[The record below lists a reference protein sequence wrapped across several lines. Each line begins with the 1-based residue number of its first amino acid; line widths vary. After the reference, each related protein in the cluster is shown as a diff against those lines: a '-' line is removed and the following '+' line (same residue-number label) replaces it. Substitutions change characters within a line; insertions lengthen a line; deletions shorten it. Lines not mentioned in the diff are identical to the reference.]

1 MLYTYTDTIKTYN
14 TEDNVV
20 FNTTKIQT
28 GCTVTHDA
36 GQAVINLNRP
46 GFYMVHFNVSASAAD
61 SAGVLQ
67 FALFNNGI
75 EVDGAEGSAYS
86 QGTGDIENIGFTALI
101 RVKPNVCACDTSCM
115 HTSLYIRNTGVESIV
130 QTSAVTITKIA

>member
-14 TEDNVV
+14 KDDNIV

-28 GCTVTHDA
+28 GYTVTHDA

-46 GFYMVHFNVSASAAD
+46 GFYMVHFNASAAASD
-61 SAGVLQ
+61 SAGILQ
-67 FALFNNGI
+67 FVLFNNGI
-75 EVDGAEGSAYS
+75 EVGGAEGSAYS
-86 QGTGDIENIGFTALI
+86 QGTGDFNNIDFTALI

-115 HTSLYIRNTGVESIV
+115 HTSLYIRNTGVVSIV
-130 QTSAVTITKIA
+130 ENSALTITKIA

>member
-14 TEDNVV
+14 TDDNIV

-28 GCTVTHDA
+28 GYTVTHDA
-36 GQAVINLNRP
+36 GQVIINLNRP
-46 GFYMVHFNVSASAAD
+46 GFYMVHFNASASASG
-61 SAGVLQ
+61 SAGILQ